1 LTRLFS
7 DDESTPGWHAA
18 AHFVRWGVVL
28 VCLILVPGVAF
39 IGQGIGRWLRTQTA
53 SRWRMPLAA
62 AAPANEMPVSHIE
75 EPSPP
80 TISAAD
86 PAISPGESAAMYAGG
101 RAKLPREAAPV
112 EVAAVVPVSHASELP
127 AGDAPLWQFA
137 ELEQVLRDQG
147 ALSYALESDR
157 KSRYAYR
164 FHCVMPPEQPG
175 GQERTIEAS
184 GTTALEAIQRVVRQ
198 LSGPA
203 ALR

>member
-1 LTRLFS
+1 
-7 DDESTPGWHAA
+7 
-18 AHFVRWGVVL
+18 
-28 VCLILVPGVAF
+28 
-39 IGQGIGRWLRTQTA
+39 
-53 SRWRMPLAA
+53 MPLDSTTPTSQ
-62 AAPANEMPVSHIE
+62 APIVRLE
-75 EPSPP
+75 EPAPP
-80 TISAAD
+80 PVTAAD

-127 AGDAPLWQFA
+127 AGDATLWQFA